1 MKQNEEEYIDGLED
15 IIFRPIFKDIDIAL
29 KDTIGYDSDKLKIKS
44 NAQALVYP
52 RIIFSYLCR
61 KENVSL
67 RVIGKKIGKDHSTV
81 SGYLV
86 KFETYY
92 KNEKVFKLIA
102 DAVINKYKE
111 IKDGK

>member
-1 MKQNEEEYIDGLED
+1 MNLNEEEYIEGIED
-15 IIFRPIFKDIDIAL
+15 VIFHPIFKVIDIAL
-29 KDTIGYDSDKLKIKS
+29 KDTIGYNSNTLKIKS

-61 KENVSL
+61 KENVPL

-92 KNEKVFKLIA
+92 ENEKVFKLIA